1 MRCRRKDILMS
12 HKTRITILLT
22 LGVLISLFTVSS
34 SDAKQTHRIRYHYI
48 ELGTLGGQYSWSTG
62 INNWGQVVGVSEIP
76 GGGYRGFL
84 WSEDKMK
91 NLGSLDDDFI
101 SATWFINDKG
111 EVVGFSMGF
120 DGQRQAILWDR
131 EGMHPLETLGG
142 TSNDALGINTHGEI
156 VGWSLT
162 SEDLFHAAMWDSHG
176 ITDLAPTRNDT
187 SWAISI
193 NKKGEAVGSYFSSDE
208 RLHAIL
214 WDREGLHELESL
226 GGDESEVLWIN
237 DKGQA
242 VGWCDLP
249 GSLEWHACLWD
260 PNGDILDL
268 GPDEGLNS
276 EAYSINEHG
285 QVVGLYY
292 PGESLEVTRSFLW
305 TRKHGMMDLKSLT
318 DMPDE
323 VDLVIA
329 NSINDF
335 GWITGMNSTDKA
347 YVLIPYKSDKEIK
360 HHNN

>member
-1 MRCRRKDILMS
+1 MNNKI
-12 HKTRITILLT
+12 RISNLLLWGVFILL
-22 LGVLISLFTVSS
+22 FAAAN
-34 SDAKQTHRIRYHYI
+34 SDAKQIQQIRYHYM
-48 ELGTLGGQYSWSTG
+48 ELGTLGGRYAWGTG
-62 INNWGQVVGVSEIP
+62 INNWGQVVGVSELT
-76 GGGYRGFL
+76 GGEYRGFL
-84 WSEDKMK
+84 WSGNKMK

-101 SATWFINDKG
+101 SATWSINDRG
-111 EVVGFSMGF
+111 EVVGFSLGL
-120 DGQRQAILWDR
+120 DNQRQAVLWDR
-131 EGMHPLETLGG
+131 KGMHPLETLGG
-142 TSNDALGINTHGEI
+142 TSTDAIGINRHGEI

-162 SEDLFHAAMWDSHG
+162 PDDLFHAALWDSEG
-176 ITDLAPTRNDT
+176 ITDLAPPRSVM
-187 SWAISI
+187 SWAVSI
-193 NKKGEAVGSYFSSDE
+193 NKKGEAVGAHVTSDN
-208 RLHAIL
+208 RLHALL
-214 WDREGLHELESL
+214 WDSEGLRELESL
-226 GGDESEVLWIN
+226 GGDESEAYGIN